1 MLNRRRFVTLGATAL
16 GGAAVLPLTGDLLSP
31 PPPIANAHHAGHG
44 GSAAAVDATNV
55 TFTPFTQRMPVPAT
69 LRPSHKTAD
78 TDIYTLPVRAAEA
91 ELVPGLR
98 TPVLTY
104 GGQFV
109 GPTIRA
115 RTGRRTRVTFT
126 NELDRP
132 TNVHLHGGHVS
143 PENDG
148 HPMDLIPPGQARAY
162 EYPNAQRAA
171 TLWYHDHTHGL
182 EADHIYRGL
191 HGFYLIEDR
200 AERRFNLPDGA
211 YDVPIMLRNAQFD
224 EDGALVFGHPDNRT
238 TILVNGKAQ
247 PYLPVAARRYR
258 FRLLNSALKHVFR
271 LNMGGV
277 PMTKIA
283 TDGGLLPAPVE
294 RTELEVSSGE
304 RVEIVVDFAPHLGHG
319 PLYLYDG
326 ENPILRFDVS
336 RAHGRSDHSDV
347 PDNLVPLPAL
357 AAATVERT
365 MVMSMDMSVR
375 PPIGLI
381 NGRPFDPYRVD
392 TQIKQ
397 GATEIWNIV
406 NADVSP
412 FPFDHPFHTHLLQFQ
427 VIGRNDGPPLPEDAG
442 LKDTVYVS
450 PMGSVRIQM
459 TFDTP
464 YLGRYMYH
472 CHFPEHSALGMMAQ
486 MEIIP

>member
-1 MLNRRRFVTLGATAL
+1 MLNRRRFVTLGATVL
-16 GGAAVLPLTGDLLSP
+16 GGAAVLPFTGDLLP
-31 PPPIANAHHAGHG
+31 PLTPPANGHHAGHM
-44 GSAAAVDATNV
+44 GSAALADATTV
-55 TFTPFTQRMPVPAT
+55 TFAPFTQRMPVPAT
-69 LRPSHKTAD
+69 LTPSQTTAD
-78 TDIYTLPVRAAEA
+78 TDIYTLPIRTAET
-91 ELVPGLR
+91 ELIPGLR

-115 RTGRRTRVTFT
+115 EKGRRTQVTFT

-148 HPMDLIPPGQARAY
+148 HPMDLIAPGQTRAY
-162 EYPNAQRAA
+162 AYPNAQRAS

-191 HGFYLIEDR
+191 HGFYLIEDK
-200 AERRFNLPDGA
+200 AERRFNLPKGA

-224 EDGALVFGHPDNRT
+224 ENGALVFGHPDNRT
-238 TILVNGKAQ
+238 TTLVNGKAQ

-258 FRLLNSALKHVFR
+258 FRLLNSALKHVYQ
-271 LNMGGV
+271 LNIGGV
-277 PMTKIA
+277 PLTKIA
-283 TDGGLLPAPVE
+283 SDGGLLPAPVE
-294 RTELEVSSGE
+294 QTEVVVSSGE
-304 RVEIVVDFAPHLGHG
+304 RVEIVVDFAPHVGHG

-336 RAHGRSDHSDV
+336 PTDGRDRSCV
-347 PDNLVPLPAL
+347 PDVLVPLPAL

-365 MVMSMDMSVR
+365 VIMSMDMSLR

-381 NGRPFDPYRVD
+381 NGRPFDPNRVD
-392 TQIKQ
+392 IQVKQ

-427 VIGRNDGPPLPEDAG
+427 VLGRDTGPSLPEDAG
-442 LKDTVYVS
+442 LKDTVYV
-450 PMGSVRIQM
+450 PPLGSVRIQM